1 MNTISNIIT
10 HKQYVEA
17 SLRLEELI
25 KVVDDSTPLEN
36 PLTREFLKVSN
47 LIEQYEKVHYPIGL
61 PSLIEVIELR
71 MFEMNL
77 KRKDLAKI
85 LGTTESII
93 KDYLNWEKEI
103 TFGHAKILHQKLN
116 IDGDIILQ

>member
-1 MNTISNIIT
+1 MTSKSTIIT
-10 HKQYVEA
+10 HIQYVEA
-17 SLRLEELI
+17 NLRLEELI
-25 KVVDDSTPLEN
+25 KVVDDSTPSEN
-36 PLTREFLKVSN
+36 PLTKEFLEVSN
-47 LIEQYEKVHYPIGL
+47 LIEQYEEVHYPIGL
-61 PSLIEVIELR
+61 PNLIEVIELR
-71 MFEMNL
+71 MLEMNL

-93 KDYLNWEKEI
+93 KDYLNREKEI